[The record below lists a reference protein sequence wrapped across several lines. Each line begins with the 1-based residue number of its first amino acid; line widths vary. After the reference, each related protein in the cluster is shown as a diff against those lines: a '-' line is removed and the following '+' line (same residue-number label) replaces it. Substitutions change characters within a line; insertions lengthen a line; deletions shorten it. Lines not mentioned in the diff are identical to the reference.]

1 MARGWVEQSDLLM
14 SLWQKTM
21 LYLGLVDE
29 DEIEDAASAGDSA
42 FRTERQEPAPQ
53 GRPQGA
59 GPQNAPAAPVRPL
72 NPSRGARRIEPP
84 DPTGRRTAAEPRV
97 RSEAGVVVRHGDYGR
112 GAGHAE
118 VITAQ
123 SFSDAKRLAD
133 LIRERVPVVVNL
145 RDADVEMVRRLVDFS
160 SGLIYALD
168 GTMKKVAEGVILV
181 SPPRVTLSPDEERRL
196 TDLGLYSLT

>member
-1 MARGWVEQSDLLM
+1 M

-29 DEIEDAASAGDSA
+29 DEIEDSDAPY
-42 FRTERQEPAPQ
+42 RPERPEPTTPPRGQ
-53 GRPQGA
+53 P
-59 GPQNAPAAPVRPL
+59 GPQTAPAAPVRQL
-72 NPSRGARRIEPP
+72 NPNRGARRIEPP
-84 DPTGRRTAAEPRV
+84 DPSRRRTMAEPRIT
-97 RSEAGVVVRHGDYGR
+97 SDSGVVVRHGEY

-118 VITAQ
+118 VITAH
-123 SFSDAKRLAD
+123 SFADAKRLAD

-145 RDADVEMVRRLVDFS
+145 RDTEPDMVRRLVDFS

-168 GTMKKVAEGVILV
+168 GTMKKVADGVILV

-196 TDLGLYSLT
+196 TELGLYSLT